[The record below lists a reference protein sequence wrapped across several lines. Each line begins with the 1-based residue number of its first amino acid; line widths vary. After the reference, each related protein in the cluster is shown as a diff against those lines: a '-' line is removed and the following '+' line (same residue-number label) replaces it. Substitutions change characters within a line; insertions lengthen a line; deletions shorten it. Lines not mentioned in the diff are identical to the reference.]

1 VRSDINEVLRGVAC
15 VAFCN
20 IVDNVTAYASDDLVA
35 SVSNFPSLFT
45 YAFVPGSFKIELKGV
60 LTLGAMIRAQ
70 TLGAIGNVLLT
81 LETLIRV
88 KIKVILT
95 LLTGRVGHTLC
106 TVGNVLPTRLTVPH
120 CVNSMSDHTA
130 QTGHFLITGHTM
142 WKNSVAQLTVR
153 VIN

>member
-1 VRSDINEVLRGVAC
+1 MRSDINEVLRSVAC

-20 IVDNVTAYASDDLVA
+20 VVYNVTAYASDDLVA

-45 YAFVPGSFKIELKGV
+45 YAFVPGSFKIKLKGV

-70 TLGAIGNVLLT
+70 ALGTIGNVLFT
-81 LETLIRV
+81 LKTLISV
-88 KIKVILT
+88 KIKVIIT

-106 TVGNVLPTRLTVPH
+106 TVGNVLSTRLAVPR

-130 QTGHFLITGHTM
+130 QTGHFLITDHTIRE
-142 WKNSVAQLTVR
+142 NSIAQLTIG